1 MLASKALRP
10 TLHARRAPAQHA
22 ASTAAAAVQQRSRP
36 PIPAGGAAASTAGYH
51 QQAPGSSSSW
61 SPGGSGSMPWT
72 PPSASWWATR
82 KRPSSSLGALN
93 YPHVAPDPLADP
105 AIFDEINAYSLKR
118 QTGVSLKTLLD
129 TGPWLGCRGALI
141 GVVLE
146 MRRLILPSVV
156 QSHNPKNRAGSLAAE
171 EVLWKG
177 GEHHGHAADAAA
189 GQSVVVAVCL
199 RLTQNPIRL
208 QRPNKG

>member
-1 MLASKALRP
+1 
-10 TLHARRAPAQHA
+10 
-22 ASTAAAAVQQRSRP
+22 
-36 PIPAGGAAASTAGYH
+36 
-51 QQAPGSSSSW
+51 
-61 SPGGSGSMPWT
+61 MPWT
-72 PPSASWWATR
+72 PSSASWWATR

-146 MRRLILPSVV
+146 MRRLIRPSVV
-156 QSHNPKNRAGSLAAE
+156 QSQKTGRGHLLQKKYFGKEENTTATQQMLQQVSQSLWPLA
-171 EVLWKG
+171 
-177 GEHHGHAADAAA
+177 
-189 GQSVVVAVCL
+189 
-199 RLTQNPIRL
+199 
-208 QRPNKG
+208 